1 MKKSRLVLIIAL
13 LFVGVMSLVGG
24 ITDIYY
30 LTTSS
35 LMEMHDGVYLD
46 ASETLFNGDKK
57 SLEKGESITSV
68 TVTLVNTSNKDFND
82 KKVRLMYYNDYHSS
96 VSSGNSD
103 FTYPEGY
110 SLYNQIID
118 VKAKET
124 VQITFSEF
132 RNTWFYDDNLRVAFE
147 YVWQQGVDLNYSAAW
162 WQLDDG
168 NEFESHHDTFFI
180 IGAVAA
186 LTSFIACSTISVLLI
201 VQEKKRIK

>member
-110 SLYNQIID
+110 SLYNQIIE
-118 VKAKET
+118 KYNFPT
-124 VQITFSEF
+124 
-132 RNTWFYDDNLRVAFE
+132 Y
-147 YVWQQGVDLNYSAAW
+147 
-162 WQLDDG
+162 
-168 NEFESHHDTFFI
+168 
-180 IGAVAA
+180 
-186 LTSFIACSTISVLLI
+186 ISPYH
-201 VQEKKRIK
+201 